1 MKIIAVI
8 LTISDRRFQGK
19 ELDIGGD
26 LLQKLLEDS
35 GIAIKQRRVVPDEFE
50 LIADEL
56 RWFSDNA
63 QADLVITTGGT
74 GFTQRDITPEATLSV
89 IERLTPGIDEALRA
103 KSIEITPYA
112 MLSRSVSGIRKE
124 TLIINL
130 PGNPK
135 AVREHMEVLIPVLPH
150 AIQMLK
156 GINTDHHEMPKKN
169 NFKKD
174 KRNP

>member
-26 LLQKLLEDS
+26 LLQKLLEES
-35 GIAIKQRRVVPDEFE
+35 GIAIKQRRVVPDEFD
-50 LIADEL
+50 LSADEL

-89 IERLTPGIDEALRA
+89 IERLTPGIDE
-103 KSIEITPYA
+103 
-112 MLSRSVSGIRKE
+112 
-124 TLIINL
+124 
-130 PGNPK
+130 
-135 AVREHMEVLIPVLPH
+135 
-150 AIQMLK
+150 
-156 GINTDHHEMPKKN
+156 
-169 NFKKD
+169 
-174 KRNP
+174 